1 MDFLTGYIGKE
12 NIPIDVEGRV
22 IENNTRDMRDGQEKK
37 QTFQELPLEEKEDDL
52 LKENR

>member
-1 MDFLTGYIGKE
+1 VDFLTGYIGKE

-37 QTFQELPLEEKEDDL
+37 QTFQGFSTEEDDL

>member
-1 MDFLTGYIGKE
+1 MLDFLTSYIGKE

-22 IENNTRDMRDGQEKK
+22 IENSTLDLRDGQEKK
-37 QTFQELPLEEKEDDL
+37 QDFKGFSTEEEDL